1 MMASEDSMARGGA
14 APHQAESGD
23 TRRYDAAAW
32 VEGLY
37 LAARHFG
44 LSASIESAL
53 LTARS
58 DSSGDRRARLTD
70 IGRNLG
76 LRIKFADPGDFTM
89 SNWHLPVLL
98 ELNGGEVLIV
108 HTLSSDGQASYTLA
122 GEQGLQSTGDLS
134 KLMADAAL
142 VVIARPSRGVPDARV
157 DDYIRPFQENWL
169 KRILFRDLK
178 SYRHV
183 LIASVIAN
191 TLGLAGVL
199 FTMQVY
205 DRVIPAESFN
215 TLFVLFGGVLLAFVF
230 DFMIRRARMGI
241 IDIIGKRSDLEMSDT
256 VYGRALRIRNRARPA
271 STGSFIAQLRDLEQ
285 FRELLTSTTVS
296 AVADM
301 PFFFIFCFVF
311 WYIGGILVLVPLAAL
326 VLMVLPGLLLQKR
339 LRAGANEAM
348 REASLRNALL
358 VESVQGLEDIKLLQS
373 EERFQRQWRHYN
385 EVSGEAQMKLR
396 DLTNSLSVWS
406 QQVIAGVYAVTVLAG
421 VPLVIAGDITTGT
434 LIGASILGSR
444 MMAPMAQLGQIIGR
458 FQHARIAKEGL
469 DNLMALPVDNPEQ
482 EQRIH
487 CSRIVGN
494 YAVKDAAFRYGNDD
508 TPVVLSVPSLHIEAG
523 ERIAVLG
530 RNGAGKSSLLLA
542 LSGLMEASAGEI
554 SLDGYAL
561 AHIDPADVRRDVG
574 LVGQN
579 ARLFHGTLRENLT
592 MGALHASD
600 DELWRVL
607 VMVAADRFIR
617 KLPSGLD
624 YLIQEGGGGLS
635 GGQKQSILLA
645 RALLR
650 DPAVILLDEPTA
662 SMDEATERH
671 FIEQFATWSAGK
683 TVVIATHRRRVLDL
697 AERILFIENGT
708 VRLDDEK
715 NSALKKLSAGGE
727 SRS

>member
-1 MMASEDSMARGGA
+1 MASDNFMVSGDA
-14 APHQAESGD
+14 APEKTESGE
-23 TRRYDAAAW
+23 TRRYDTAAW

-44 LSASIESAL
+44 LSVSIESTL
-53 LTARS
+53 LAARS
-58 DSSGDRRARLTD
+58 DSSEDRRARLTD

-76 LRIKFADPGDFTM
+76 LRVKFAGPGDFTM

-108 HTLSSDGQASYTLA
+108 HTLSNNGKASYTLA
-122 GEQGLQSTGDLS
+122 GEQGLQSTGDLD

-142 VVIARPSRGVPDARV
+142 VVIARPGRGVPDARV
-157 DDYIRPFQENWL
+157 DEYIRPFQENWL
-169 KRILFRDLK
+169 KRILFRDWK

-215 TLFVLFGGVLLAFVF
+215 TLFVLFGGVLLALVF

-241 IDIIGKRSDLEMSDT
+241 IDIVGKRSDLEMSDT

-339 LRAGANEAM
+339 LRVGANEAM

-373 EERFQRQWRHYN
+373 EDRFQRQWRHYN

-406 QQVIAGVYAVTVLAG
+406 QQVIAAVYAVTVLAG

-444 MMAPMAQLGQIIGR
+444 MMAPMAQLGQLIGR

-487 CSRIVGN
+487 CPRIAGN
-494 YAVKDAAFRYGNDD
+494 YVIKGATFRYGNDD
-508 TPVVLSVPSLHIEAG
+508 TPVVLSVPSLSIEAG

-561 AHIDPADVRRDVG
+561 EHIDPADVRRDVG

-600 DELWRVL
+600 DEVWRVL

-624 YLIQEGGGGLS
+624 YLIREGGGGLS

-671 FIEQFATWSAGK
+671 FIEQFAAWSAGK
-683 TVVIATHRRRVLDL
+683 TVVIATHRRRVLEL
-697 AERILFIENGT
+697 AERILYVENGT
-708 VRLDDEK
+708 VRLDDDK
-715 NSALKKLSAGGE
+715 ASALKKLSAGGE